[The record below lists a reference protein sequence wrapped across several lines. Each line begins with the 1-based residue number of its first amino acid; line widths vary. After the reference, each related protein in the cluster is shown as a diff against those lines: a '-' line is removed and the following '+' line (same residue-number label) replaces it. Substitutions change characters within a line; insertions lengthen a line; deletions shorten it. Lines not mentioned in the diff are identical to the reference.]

1 MDQTTPETKIFISHI
16 ADEQAEIAGAK
27 DFLEKTFGQSIKI
40 FAASSWDSVQPGDDW
55 FNRIEEAISS
65 SDVMLVFLSTESVN
79 RPWIL
84 FETGAA
90 WFSKKKVIPVCYKGM
105 IPNALPEPIRRLQA
119 VDINANSPAESLSR
133 LAQAIQTSC
142 NLPSPKP
149 IDLEQLPVDTGK
161 TGPASFRAWVMR
173 PSAHIG
179 ETIDGVFKVGLVD
192 FCDVDR
198 AGEAGLDANTCLYVR
213 LYVEPASTGVYL
225 NAIAPDKV
233 ASFFENEDVVGKS
246 VAARLNLKTTH
257 LSGTAERRPVPVI
270 VIESVRTAG
279 IN

>member
-1 MDQTTPETKIFISHI
+1 MEHTKSETIIFISHI
-16 ADEQAEIAGAK
+16 ADEQAEIAGIK

-40 FAASSWDSVQPGDDW
+40 FAASSWDSIQPGDDW
-55 FNRIEEAISS
+55 FKKIEDAISS

-90 WFSKKKVIPVCYKGM
+90 WFSKKKVIPICYKGM

-119 VDINANSPAESLSR
+119 VDINADTQAASFSK
-133 LAQAIQTSC
+133 LAQAIQTTC
-142 NLPSPKP
+142 NLPNPKP
-149 IDLEQLPVDTGK
+149 IDLEELPVDTGK

-173 PSAHIG
+173 PNAHIG
-179 ETIDGVFKVGLVD
+179 ETIDGIFKVGRVD
-192 FCDVDR
+192 FCDLDR
-198 AGEAGLDANTCLYVR
+198 ANEAGLDASTCLYVR
-213 LYVEPASTGVYL
+213 LYVEPASIGVYL
-225 NAIAPDKV
+225 NAIAPDKI

-246 VAARLNLKTTH
+246 IISKLTLKTTH
-257 LSGTAERRPVPVI
+257 LSGTIEQRPVPVI
-270 VIESVRTAG
+270 IIESVKVTG

>member
-1 MDQTTPETKIFISHI
+1 MDNTTPATKIFVSHI
-16 ADEQAEIAGAK
+16 ADEQAEIAGVK
-27 DFLEKTFGQSIKI
+27 DFLEKTFSENIKI

-55 FNRIEEAISS
+55 FKRIEEAISS

-105 IPNALPEPIRRLQA
+105 VPAALPEPIRRLQA
-119 VDINANSPAESLSR
+119 VDINAPSPAESFSR

-142 NLPSPKP
+142 SLPNPKP
-149 IDLEQLPVDTGK
+149 IDLEELPVDTGK
-161 TGPASFRAWVMR
+161 RGPGSFRAWVMR

-179 ETIDGVFKVGLVD
+179 ESIDGVFKVGRVD
-192 FCDVDR
+192 SCDADR
-198 AGEAGLDANTCLYVR
+198 AEEAGLEVHTCLYVR
-213 LYVEPASTGVYL
+213 LYVEPASSNVYL

-233 ASFFENEDVVGKS
+233 ASFFEDEDVVGKS
-246 VAARLNLKTTH
+246 VAAKLKLKTTH
-257 LSGTAERRPVPVI
+257 ISGTGERRPVPVI
-270 VIESVRTAG
+270 LIESVKAAG

>member
-1 MDQTTPETKIFISHI
+1 MEQTTSETRIFISHI

-27 DFLEKTFGQSIKI
+27 EFLEKTFGQSIKI
-40 FAASSWDSVQPGDDW
+40 FAASSWESVQPGDDW
-55 FNRIEEAISS
+55 FKRIEDAISS

-90 WFSKKKVIPVCYKGM
+90 WFSKKKVIPICYKGM
-105 IPNALPEPIRRLQA
+105 IPSALPDPIRRLQA
-119 VDINANSPAESLSR
+119 VDINAATPAESFFH

-142 NLPSPKP
+142 NLPNPKP
-149 IDLEQLPVDTGK
+149 IDLEELPVDTGK

-173 PSAHIG
+173 PTAHVG

-192 FCDVDR
+192 FCDLDR
-198 AGEAGLDANTCLYVR
+198 AQEAGLDTNTCLYVR
-213 LYVEPASTGVYL
+213 LYVEPATAGVYL
-225 NAIAPDKV
+225 NTIAPDKV
-233 ASFFENEDVVGKS
+233 APFFENEDIVGKS
-246 VAARLNLKTTH
+246 VKAKLNLKTTH
-257 LSGTAERRPVPVI
+257 MSGGTERRPVPVI
-270 VIESVRTAG
+270 VIESVKSAG

>member
-270 VIESVRTAG
+270 VIETVRTAG

>member
-1 MDQTTPETKIFISHI
+1 MDQIPSETRIFISHI
-16 ADEQAEIAGAK
+16 ADEQSEIAGAK
-27 DFLEKTFGQSIKI
+27 EFLEKTFGQSIKI

-55 FNRIEEAISS
+55 FKRIEEAISS

-105 IPNALPEPIRRLQA
+105 IPSALPEPIRRLQA
-119 VDINANSPAESLSR
+119 VDINANTPAESFSR
-133 LAQAIQTSC
+133 LTQAIQKSC

-149 IDLEQLPVDTGK
+149 IDLEELPVDTGK

-173 PSAHIG
+173 PTSHIG
-179 ETIDGVFKVGLVD
+179 ETIDGVFKVGRVD
-192 FCDVDR
+192 SCDLDR
-198 AGEAGLDANTCLYVR
+198 AEEAGLDANTCLYVR

-225 NAIAPDKV
+225 NAIAPDKI
-233 ASFFENEDVVGKS
+233 AAFFENEDVIGKS
-246 VAARLNLKTTH
+246 VAAKLNLKTTH
-257 LSGTAERRPVPVI
+257 AIGGTERRQVPVI
-270 VIESVRTAG
+270 VITSVKSAG